1 MQGSEP
7 SSDLTWRSPRT
18 HNDGTSDRMA
28 DRTLLICTCLVFVS
42 VLLFAGAGLL
52 YMYTDD
58 ARNNPP
64 DDLIQKN
71 SKNMK
76 PYGPLPDTAPSGNP
90 HGCEKP
96 GQKIAPGD
104 PGDRDRGSGGGHETS
119 PRNEP
124 GSLHEGRSDG
134 PMMPGDDNSQK
145 RSDTQSSPVPG
156 WSGPDQRKASK
167 SPDSGTEPGTS
178 MEKGTPPHPGI
189 RGEGPDRDQPN
200 LNRDQETGQQFLI
213 TVKKA

>member
-1 MQGSEP
+1 
-7 SSDLTWRSPRT
+7 
-18 HNDGTSDRMA
+18 
-28 DRTLLICTCLVFVS
+28 
-42 VLLFAGAGLL
+42 
-52 YMYTDD
+52 MYTDD

-76 PYGPLPDTAPSGNP
+76 PYGPLPDTAPSSNP

-96 GQKIAPGD
+96 GQMIPPGD
-104 PGDRDRGSGGGHETS
+104 HGYRDRGAGGGHETS

-124 GSLHEGRSDG
+124 GSLHE
-134 PMMPGDDNSQK
+134 
-145 RSDTQSSPVPG
+145 G

-178 MEKGTPPHPGI
+178 MEKGIPPHPGI

-213 TVKKA
+213 TVKQA